1 MAGLH
6 YVISGLHYVIS
17 GLDVLQYYPD
27 IKEYIKNFDG
37 DGGFTYTTNTDPH
50 YNAEIEK
57 QMLSILNSA
66 GVHSGYSWGCMLRG
80 IQAVLKGSLTRESI
94 EEQIVEYEKNYNDF
108 VRQEQLKNAKLKD
121 EREEFRIERDDRYKH
136 L

>member
-1 MAGLH
+1 MAGLNC
-6 YVISGLHYVIS
+6 VIS
-17 GLDVLQYYPD
+17 GLDMLQDFPD

-37 DGGFTYTTNTDPH
+37 AGGFMYTTNADPH
-50 YNAEIEK
+50 YNAELEK
-57 QMLSILNSA
+57 QMFDILNA
-66 GVHSGYSWGCMLRG
+66 HEIHSGRSWGCMLRG
-80 IQAVLKGSLTRESI
+80 IQAVLKGTVTRESI